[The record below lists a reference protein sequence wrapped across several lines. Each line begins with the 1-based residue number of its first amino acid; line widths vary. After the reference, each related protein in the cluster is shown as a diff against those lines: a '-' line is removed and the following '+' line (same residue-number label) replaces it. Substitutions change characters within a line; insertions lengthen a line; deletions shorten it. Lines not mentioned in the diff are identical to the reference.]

1 MEVQQEGS
9 TQIWTKRFISLFL
22 TNISVFFVFYGLVTT
37 LPLYAIGEL
46 NLTDQEAGLLLTSFL
61 VSAIIVR
68 PFSGKL
74 LDVFGKKKLLVI
86 SMVGYFLCTVL
97 YLFIHPFG
105 LLLGLRFVQGIFFS
119 IITTAASSLAA
130 DIVPVSRKGAGLGYF
145 TMSMNLAVVLG
156 PFIGLLLI
164 QYSNFDVLF
173 YVMSVFVL
181 LGGILA
187 TTINTDDLPKPT
199 QQGKLTFKVNDLFEI
214 KALPVAAIASLV
226 AFSYASVLSFLSV
239 YAQQKDLMAVASLFY
254 AVFAASMLITRP
266 YTGKLY
272 DTKGAQY
279 VIIPGLILFAI
290 GLIMLAMVSGPE
302 LFLGSAIF
310 IGIGYGAVTT
320 SLQALAIQSTEHHRS
335 GYATA
340 TYFTMFDIGVALGS
354 YILGMIAV
362 SAGYASVY
370 LTGAGILAFVF
381 VIYLLRLVKIKAN
394 KVVQNEI

>member
-1 MEVQQEGS
+1 MDMQQEEN

-46 NLTDQEAGLLLTSFL
+46 QQTDKEAGLLLSGFL
-61 VSAIIVR
+61 LSAIIVR

-74 LDVFGKKKLLVI
+74 LDVFGKKKLLVL
-86 SMVGYFLCTVL
+86 SLVGYFICTVL

-105 LLLGLRFVQGIFFS
+105 LLLGLRFIQGIFFS
-119 IITTAASSLAA
+119 IITTAAGSLAA
-130 DIVPVSRKGAGLGYF
+130 DIVPAKRKGAGLGYF
-145 TMSMNLAVVLG
+145 TMSTNLAVVIG

-164 QYSNFDVLF
+164 QYSTFNVLF
-173 YVMSVFVL
+173 IVMSICVL
-181 LGGILA
+181 AGGILA
-187 TTINTDDLPKPT
+187 LTVNTDDLPKPAHE
-199 QQGKLTFKVNDLFEI
+199 GKLTFKFDDLFER

-272 DTKGAQY
+272 DMKGPQF
-279 VIIPGLILFAI
+279 VIIPGIISFAI
-290 GLIMLAMVSGPE
+290 GLVMLAFVEGPV
-302 LFLGSAIF
+302 LFLSAAIF
-310 IGIGYGAVTT
+310 VGFGYGAVTT
-320 SLQALAIQSTEHHRS
+320 SLQALAVQSTAIQRS

-340 TYFTMFDIGVALGS
+340 TYFTMFDLGIALGS
-354 YILGMIAV
+354 YILGMVAV
-362 SAGYASVY
+362 QAGYASVY
-370 LTGAGILAFVF
+370 LSGAGLLGVVF
-381 VIYLLRLVKIKAN
+381 IIYLVRLAKMKPK
-394 KVVQNEI
+394 KVVNI

>member
-1 MEVQQEGS
+1 MQQEEN

-46 NLTDQEAGLLLTSFL
+46 HQTDKEAGLLLSGFL
-61 VSAIIVR
+61 LSAIIVR

-74 LDVFGKKKLLVI
+74 LDVFGKKKLLVL
-86 SMVGYFLCTVL
+86 SLVGYFICTVL

-105 LLLGLRFVQGIFFS
+105 LLLGLRFIQGIFFS
-119 IITTAASSLAA
+119 IITTAAGSLAA
-130 DIVPVSRKGAGLGYF
+130 DIVPAKRKGAGLGYF
-145 TMSMNLAVVLG
+145 TMSTNLAVVIG

-164 QYSNFDVLF
+164 QYSTFNVLF
-173 YVMSVFVL
+173 IVMSICVL
-181 LGGILA
+181 AGGILA
-187 TTINTDDLPKPT
+187 LTVNTDDLPKPAHE
-199 QQGKLTFKVNDLFEI
+199 GKITFKFDDLFER

-272 DTKGAQY
+272 DTKGPQF
-279 VIIPGLILFAI
+279 VIIPGIISFAI
-290 GLIMLAMVSGPE
+290 GLVMLAFVEGPV
-302 LFLGSAIF
+302 LFLSAAIF
-310 IGIGYGAVTT
+310 VGFGYGAVTT
-320 SLQALAIQSTEHHRS
+320 SLQALAVQSTAIQRS

-340 TYFTMFDIGVALGS
+340 TYFTMFDLGIALGS
-354 YILGMIAV
+354 YILGMVAV
-362 SAGYASVY
+362 QAGYASVY
-370 LTGAGILAFVF
+370 LSGAGLLGVVF
-381 VIYLLRLVKIKAN
+381 IIYLVRLAKMKPK
-394 KVVQNEI
+394 KVVNI

>member
-1 MEVQQEGS
+1 MQQEEN

-46 NLTDQEAGLLLTSFL
+46 HQTDKEAGLLLSGFL
-61 VSAIIVR
+61 LSAIIVR

-74 LDVFGKKKLLVI
+74 LDVFGKKKLLVLSI
-86 SMVGYFLCTVL
+86 GGYFICTVL

-105 LLLGLRFVQGIFFS
+105 LLLGLRFIQGIFFS
-119 IITTAASSLAA
+119 IITTAAGSLAA
-130 DIVPVSRKGAGLGYF
+130 DIVPAKRKGAGLGYF
-145 TMSMNLAVVLG
+145 TMSTNLAVVIG

-164 QYSNFDVLF
+164 QYSTFNVLF
-173 YVMSVFVL
+173 IVMSICIL
-181 LGGILA
+181 AGGILA
-187 TTINTDDLPKPT
+187 LTVNTDDLPKPAHE
-199 QQGKLTFKVNDLFEI
+199 GKLTFKFDDLFER

-272 DTKGAQY
+272 DTKGPQF
-279 VIIPGLILFAI
+279 VIIPGIISFAI
-290 GLIMLAMVSGPE
+290 GLVMLAFVEGPV
-302 LFLGSAIF
+302 LFLSAAIF
-310 IGIGYGAVTT
+310 VGFGYGAVTT
-320 SLQALAIQSTEHHRS
+320 SLQALAVQSTAIQRS

-340 TYFTMFDIGVALGS
+340 TYFTMFDLGIALGS
-354 YILGMIAV
+354 YILGMVAV
-362 SAGYASVY
+362 QAGYASVY
-370 LTGAGILAFVF
+370 LSGAGLLGVVF
-381 VIYLLRLVKIKAN
+381 IIYLLRLAKMKS
-394 KVVQNEI
+394 K

>member
-1 MEVQQEGS
+1 MQQEGS

-46 NLTDQEAGLLLTSFL
+46 SLTDKEAGLLLSSFL
-61 VSAIIVR
+61 LSAIIVR

-86 SMVGYFLCTVL
+86 SIAGYFICTVL
-97 YLFIHPFG
+97 YLLIHPFS
-105 LLLGLRFVQGIFFS
+105 LLLGLRFIQGIFFS
-119 IITTAASSLAA
+119 IITTAAGSLAA
-130 DIVPVSRKGAGLGYF
+130 DIVPASRKGAGLGYF
-145 TMSMNLAVVLG
+145 TMSTNLAVVIG

-164 QYSNFDVLF
+164 QYSSFNVLF
-173 YVMSVFVL
+173 IVMSICVL
-181 LGGILA
+181 AGGLLA
-187 TTINTDDLPKPT
+187 VTINTDDLPKPAHHE
-199 QQGKLTFKVNDLFEI
+199 KLTFKFNDLFEK

-226 AFSYASVLSFLSV
+226 AFAYASVLSFLSV

-254 AVFAASMLITRP
+254 AVFAAAMLITRP

-279 VIIPGLILFAI
+279 VILPGLISFAI
-290 GLIMLAMVSGPE
+290 GLVMLSFVSGPA

-310 IGIGYGAVTT
+310 IGFGYGAVTT
-320 SLQALAIQSTEHHRS
+320 SLQALAVQSTEHTRS

-340 TYFTMFDIGVALGS
+340 TYFTMFDIGIALGS
-354 YILGMIAV
+354 YILGIVAV
-362 SAGYASVY
+362 NTSYATVY
-370 LTGAGILAFVF
+370 ETGAGVIVVVF
-381 VIYLLRLVKIKAN
+381 VIYLGRLMKIKA
-394 KVVQNEI
+394 KKLTHA

>member
-1 MEVQQEGS
+1 MDMQQEEN

-46 NLTDQEAGLLLTSFL
+46 HQTDKEAGLLLSGFL
-61 VSAIIVR
+61 LSAIIVR

-74 LDVFGKKKLLVI
+74 LDVFGKKKLLVL
-86 SMVGYFLCTVL
+86 SLVGYFICTVL

-105 LLLGLRFVQGIFFS
+105 LLLGLRFIQGIFFS
-119 IITTAASSLAA
+119 IITTAAGSLAA
-130 DIVPVSRKGAGLGYF
+130 DIVPAKRKGAGLGYF
-145 TMSMNLAVVLG
+145 TMSTNLAVVIG

-164 QYSNFDVLF
+164 QYSTFNVLF
-173 YVMSVFVL
+173 IVMSICVL
-181 LGGILA
+181 AGGILA
-187 TTINTDDLPKPT
+187 LTVNTDDLPKPAHE
-199 QQGKLTFKVNDLFEI
+199 GKITFKFDDLFER

-272 DTKGAQY
+272 DTKGPQF
-279 VIIPGLILFAI
+279 VIIPGIISFAI
-290 GLIMLAMVSGPE
+290 GLVMLAFVEGPV
-302 LFLGSAIF
+302 LFLSAAIF
-310 IGIGYGAVTT
+310 VGFGYGAVTT
-320 SLQALAIQSTEHHRS
+320 SLQALAVQSTAIQRS

-340 TYFTMFDIGVALGS
+340 TYFTMFDLGIALGS
-354 YILGMIAV
+354 YILGMVAV
-362 SAGYASVY
+362 QAGYASVY
-370 LTGAGILAFVF
+370 LSGAGLLGVVF
-381 VIYLLRLVKIKAN
+381 IIYLVRLAKMKPK
-394 KVVQNEI
+394 KVVNI

>member
-1 MEVQQEGS
+1 MEVRQEGS

-46 NLTDQEAGLLLTSFL
+46 NLTDQEGGLLLTSFL
-61 VSAIIVR
+61 VSAIIIR

-74 LDVFGKKKLLVI
+74 LDIFGKKKLLVI
-86 SMVGYFLCTVL
+86 SMIGYFICTVL
-97 YLFIHPFG
+97 YLFIHPFV
-105 LLLGLRFVQGIFFS
+105 LLLGLRFMQGLFFS
-119 IITTAASSLAA
+119 VITTATSSLAA

-164 QYSNFDVLF
+164 QYSSFDVLF
-173 YVMSVFVL
+173 SIMSICVL
-181 LGGILA
+181 VGGLLA
-187 TTINTDDLPKPT
+187 ATIDTTDLTKPEV
-199 QQGKLTFKVNDLFEI
+199 QEKLTFKFSDLFEV
-214 KALPVAAIASLV
+214 KTLPIAAIASLV

-254 AVFAASMLITRP
+254 AVFAAAMLITRP

-290 GLIMLAMVSGPE
+290 GLIMLAMVSGPA

-320 SLQALAIQSTEHHRS
+320 SLQALAIQSTEQHRS

-340 TYFTMFDIGVALGS
+340 TYFTMFDIGIALGS
-354 YILGMIAV
+354 YILGIVAV
-362 SAGYASVY
+362 NAGYAAVY
-370 LTGAGILAFVF
+370 LTGTGILAIVF

-394 KVVQNEI
+394 KMVHHEI